1 MAVLLRHRPG
11 LLIYAAL
18 VFALFP
24 AHLQAAE
31 VFLDAALAEVN
42 GTFIAA
48 SDVAL
53 ARALALLGEQPSPSP
68 ILRPEVERIVTA
80 ALIEQ
85 EARQLRT
92 GGTPE
97 DVEQAWQEAAAR
109 VGGPAAFEQWM
120 RELDLDPSTVR
131 QMVQADLRWRRYID
145 LRFRAFVFVTDEDIG
160 KALGPGEHSPEA
172 RQAAAERLRREATD
186 RDIADWVAEARQRAT
201 IRLADIPAGGVP
213 LPFGPPH

>member
-1 MAVLLRHRPG
+1 V
-11 LLIYAAL
+11 L
-18 VFALFP
+18 VFVLFP

-31 VFLDAALAEVN
+31 VLLDAALAEVN

-53 ARALALLGEQPSPSP
+53 ARALSLFGERPTSLP
-68 ILRPEVERIVTA
+68 ILRPEVEGMVTA

-109 VGGPAAFEQWM
+109 VGGPAALEQWM
-120 RELDLDPSTVR
+120 LELGLDPSTVR

-145 LRFRAFVFVTDEDIG
+145 LRFRAFVFVTDEDMA

-186 RDIADWVAEARQRAT
+186 RDIAEWVTEARQRGT
-201 IRLADIPAGGVP
+201 IRLADIPAGGMP